1 MSHGSDL
8 SNSLRLTVSVVTG
21 TSSGLGLAITRVV
34 LERGDIVV
42 ATLRDPEA
50 LKGLVAQHPPERLLV
65 VRVDVNNRD
74 DMITNA
80 FTKTEERHSA
90 DSMLS

>member
-8 SNSLRLTVSVVTG
+8 LNNLRLTISVVTG
-21 TSSGLGLAITRVV
+21 TSSGLGLAITRVA

-42 ATLRDPEA
+42 ATLRNPES
-50 LKGLVAQHPPERLLV
+50 LKGLAAQHPPERLLV
-65 VRVDVNNRD
+65 VKVDVNDRD
-74 DMITNA
+74 DITNA
-80 FTKTEERHSA
+80 FKETEERHSA